1 MAEGTVQNIELTLD
15 DGSIVKGTTPDEV
28 IKTLAKMKTDT
39 SSALK
44 EKNKEIEAMQAELA
58 QLRAVQQAEAA
69 KLAQSKTEQERQ
81 QRIQQNNGFDREHY
95 YALLN
100 DKPIDAQNYLDSF
113 RFGIPDPQ
121 QVPRAFTAM
130 QEKISAFEQQSVA
143 GAFIVEHYEDYDN
156 SPANNALLN
165 ARVTQLT
172 SRGYP
177 FEVATLNIAYDQ
189 LVREGAIKPLE
200 PQAAP
205 PAPEAPPNPSL
216 SGNSGGAAPAMPEFG
231 KMTTEELRAYMKAQG
246 MSV

>member
-44 EKNKEIEAMQAELA
+44 EKNKEIETMQAELA
-58 QLRAVQQAEAA
+58 QLRAMQQAELA
-69 KLAQSKTEQERQ
+69 KQQTVKTEQDRQ
-81 QRIQQNNGFDREHY
+81 QRIQQSNGFDREHY

-113 RFGIPDPQ
+113 RFGIADPQ
-121 QVPRAFTAM
+121 QVPRAFTSM

-143 GAFIVEHYEDYDN
+143 GAFLVEHYETYDN
-156 SPANNALLN
+156 TPTNNAALN

-189 LVREGAIKPLE
+189 LVREGIMKPLE
-200 PQAAP
+200 PQAP
-205 PAPEAPPNPSL
+205 PPTPEAPPNPSL
-216 SGNSGGAAPAMPEFG
+216 SGNSGGAAPAMPDFN
-231 KMTTEELRAYMKAQG
+231 KMTTEEMRAYMKAQG
-246 MSV
+246 MAV